1 MIAIKKATIKN
12 NLSKYNNADH
22 LLGNIELWN
31 VNYIFNSKKEEVKD
45 KKYKIEIIYKTEMEK
60 EKDIIEGIYDKE
72 NDKIIVNIGKN
83 QKDISLFDIENVLFN
98 F

>member
-1 MIAIKKATIKN
+1 
-12 NLSKYNNADH
+12 
-22 LLGNIELWN
+22 
-31 VNYIFNSKKEEVKD
+31 
-45 KKYKIEIIYKTEMEK
+45 MEK

-72 NDKIIVNIGKN
+72 NEKIIVNIGKK